1 MPPFYD
7 ALPTDYLSPG
17 ESMTVEVD
25 EFPVAIANV
34 KGDYYAFQNM
44 CPHQATS
51 LGGRPVDGKIL
62 TCSQHSSQ
70 YDVTTGECVRAAEG
84 DGFSQG
90 LRTFEVEVIDEVI
103 RVKI

>member
-1 MPPFYD
+1 MPQFYD

-17 ESMTVEVD
+17 ESMTVTVD

-34 KGDYYAFQNM
+34 DGEYFAFQNM

-51 LGGRPVDGKIL
+51 LGGRPVVDGVL

-70 YDVTTGECVRAAEG
+70 YDVRTGKCVRPAEG
-84 DGFSQG
+84 DGFDQD
-90 LRTFEVEVIDEVI
+90 LMTFEVEIAEEVVRI
-103 RVKI
+103 KV